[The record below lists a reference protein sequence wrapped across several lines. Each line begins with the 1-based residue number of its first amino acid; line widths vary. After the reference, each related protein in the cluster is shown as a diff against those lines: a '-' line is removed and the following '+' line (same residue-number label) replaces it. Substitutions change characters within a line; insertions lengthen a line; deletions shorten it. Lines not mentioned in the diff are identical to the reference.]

1 MELDIF
7 FLRDKVI
14 NKSLIVQHLP
24 TEDQVVDMLTKPLS
38 ISKFL
43 VLKDKLG
50 VVDKAVVT
58 KTSCI

>member
-14 NKSLIVQHLP
+14 NKSLIVPHLP